1 MISNGWKRIRW
12 SSGDWWK
19 GLRWWSGEGFD
30 EQEEDEGWTPMGTR
44 FPPAPSLD
52 RGLWLADKTI
62 DIDKLPRQEPV
73 LFSMPNKDPDLAKQR
88 KHEWYVKN
96 KEEILKR
103 KRERRAAK
111 KKQQPPQPKPPPSPE
126 QIARTKELNRQ
137 ACHRYRATHLA
148 QVRLINRVYYHKT
161 GTELCSNSGTGEQ
174 PRNVRSRNWE
184 PWLTCAPSGW
194 GGWTMNPPTKKK
206 KNVEHQRQYI

>member
-1 MISNGWKRIRW
+1 M
-12 SSGDWWK
+12 
-19 GLRWWSGEGFD
+19 
-30 EQEEDEGWTPMGTR
+30 
-44 FPPAPSLD
+44 
-52 RGLWLADKTI
+52 ADKTI
-62 DIDKLPRQEPV
+62 GIDKPPRQEPV
-73 LFSMPNKDPDLAKQR
+73 LVSMPNKDPNLAKQR

-148 QVRLINRVYYHKT
+148 QVRLTNRVYYHKNRDRIVQQQWDRRAAKKRPFRKLRALADVCSQRLRWLDHEPANEEKEIC
-161 GTELCSNSGTGEQ
+161 GTST
-174 PRNVRSRNWE
+174 P
-184 PWLTCAPSGW
+184 
-194 GGWTMNPPTKKK
+194 
-206 KNVEHQRQYI
+206 I

>member
-1 MISNGWKRIRW
+1 M
-12 SSGDWWK
+12 
-19 GLRWWSGEGFD
+19 
-30 EQEEDEGWTPMGTR
+30 
-44 FPPAPSLD
+44 
-52 RGLWLADKTI
+52 ADKTI

-137 ACHRYRATHLA
+137 ACHRYRTIHLA
-148 QVRLINRVYYHKT
+148 QVRLINRVYYHKNRDRRAAKKRPFRKLRT
-161 GTELCSNSGTGEQ
+161 LADVCSERLRWLDHEPANEEKEKCGTST
-174 PRNVRSRNWE
+174 P
-184 PWLTCAPSGW
+184 
-194 GGWTMNPPTKKK
+194 
-206 KNVEHQRQYI
+206 I